1 MNKKENIT
9 ISNPM
14 DGDVTRC
21 KCCHTKN
28 DVRDIEFHGYNLTD
42 VVSLCAKCRK
52 ELAEKLKLEEAQRD
66 YEQSVEYAQYC
77 ERYEPTYN
85 PEDGSM

>member
-1 MNKKENIT
+1 MKENIT
-9 ISNPM
+9 IVKPM

-42 VVSLCAKCRK
+42 VVSLCINCRR
-52 ELAEKLKLEEAQRD
+52 ELAEKLKECEEH
-66 YEQSVEYAQYC
+66 
-77 ERYEPTYN
+77 
-85 PEDGSM
+85 G